1 MSAQLDLEDVAA
13 GHPVAQA
20 ELAALYKCRDA
31 LFELVACIGPMPPG
45 EYNRRWPLAHQAA
58 RDALAKSTSPA
69 PAERS

>member
-31 LFELVACIGPMPPG
+31 L
-45 EYNRRWPLAHQAA
+45 
-58 RDALAKSTSPA
+58 AKSTSPA